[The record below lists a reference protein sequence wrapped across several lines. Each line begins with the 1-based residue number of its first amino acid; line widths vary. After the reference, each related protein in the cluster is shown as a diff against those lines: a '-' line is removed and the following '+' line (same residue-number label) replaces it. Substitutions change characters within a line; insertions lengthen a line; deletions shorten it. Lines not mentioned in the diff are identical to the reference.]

1 MVSELWRHSEQRGY
15 YTRLLNPAASILSEM
30 GLEYLDDDLPE
41 ATCLADDMSI
51 KVPAPRMKASC
62 MIAWKCSEVKEIGP
76 WPTGMPG
83 FMSMK
88 VLTYGGLVCVFI
100 TCLTNQFSMNSDPS
114 P

>member
-30 GLEYLDDDLPE
+30 GLEYLDVDLPE

-100 TCLTNQFSMNSDPS
+100 ISFP
-114 P
+114 